1 MSVSPTIRLLL
12 VVAVSLG
19 GAAPGSGASAGHVPT
34 EAPCGE
40 IWYSVEY
47 EPDALESLKDL
58 PGEAR
63 DKLNAYLGERLGTE
77 YASKLV
83 LEGGQV
89 VDRAELLA
97 KAPES
102 AAFTWKP
109 PKYNIFLGF
118 PVRGI
123 PHGFCAS
130 VQLDDDGTVMGPIGL
145 PQLRVHPERGKL
157 VSAREA
163 VRAAEQN
170 GVPVD
175 KATRELYY
183 FADSDTI
190 EYDFTYVD
198 HEDDKLVHYK
208 HLHVAAHDVTQV
220 HWTKST
226 EAR

>member
-1 MSVSPTIRLLL
+1 MKVNATNRLLL
-12 VVAVSLG
+12 A
-19 GAAPGSGASAGHVPT
+19 GAAWLGCAAYGIAAPAGHAPT

-40 IWYSVEY
+40 IWYSVDY
-47 EPDALESLKDL
+47 EPDSLESLKDL
-58 PGEAR
+58 PPEAR
-63 DKLNAYLGERLGTE
+63 GKLNAYLGERLGSE

-102 AAFTWKP
+102 AGFTWKP

-118 PVRGI
+118 PVRGV

-130 VQLDDDGTVMGPIGL
+130 IQLDDDGTVMSPIGL
-145 PQLRVHPERGKL
+145 PQLREHPERGKL

-163 VRAAEQN
+163 ARAAEQN

-220 HWTKST
+220 HWSTST
-226 EAR
+226 EPR